1 MFRTRLCIGLAVTAM
16 VLAVGSRGVAQA
28 GEDVVQ
34 KAGNSG
40 ELNWSEEMLIA
51 RGIGGV
57 NPDVPA
63 SAQRAGA
70 IRAAKADAFRNLLE
84 IIEGVNITSETT
96 VENQIT
102 KSDVIRTKVEGIIQG
117 AHVSKT
123 RYMSDGSVEV
133 EMSMPVVGEL
143 LDELLPEEPEGAPIV
158 SEEEDTSAQGEE
170 KRPTTPVAYT
180 GLIVDARGLKLE
192 PALAPKI
199 LDEAGRE
206 VYGVGFASKDL
217 AVKKGLVAYEK
228 DLSQAKK
235 NELAGAKPLI
245 VKALKA
251 SGTERTNVVIPTAD
265 ALALHGSKA
274 NLSMLDQCRVIFVVD

>member
-1 MFRTRLCIGLAVTAM
+1 MFRTRLCIGLAITAL
-16 VLAVGSRGVAQA
+16 VFAVGSRGVAQ
-28 GEDVVQ
+28 GEEDVVQ
-34 KAGNSG
+34 KAGKSG

-96 VENQIT
+96 VENAIT

-123 RYMSDGSVEV
+123 KYMSDGSVEV

-143 LDELLPEEPEGAPIV
+143 LDELLPEGPEGVPIV
-158 SEEEDTSAQGEE
+158 SEGEDTAAQGEE
-170 KRPTTPVAYT
+170 KQPATPPVYT
-180 GLIVDARGLKLE
+180 GLIVDARGLKVE
-192 PALAPKI
+192 PALAPMI

-251 SGTERTNVVIPTAD
+251 FGTERTNVAIPTAD